1 MKSLLLDGARR
12 VPSVVVEA
20 DQVEAV
26 LAADATRPDVTALTI
41 PQGAQVSPGAI
52 NAHTHLYSGLVPFDM
67 PPPSPPPDNF
77 VQILE
82 RVWWRLDRALDEAS
96 LRAAAR
102 HYIAEA
108 LLAGTTTL
116 VDHHESPELIPG
128 SLDILADAA
137 AELGIRLVTCYGA
150 TERNGG
156 AAEAKRGLD
165 ECRRFIQSNRRANIK
180 GAVGLH
186 ASFTVS
192 DDTLRAAGS
201 LAKELSVPVHVHVA
215 EDLADVADA
224 KQRGYAG
231 PVERLLELGALP
243 PGSIVAHG
251 VHLDAPQVRRV
262 DEAGCYL
269 VQNPRSNEGN
279 KVGYPKALSSSK
291 RVALGTDGYAANM
304 ADEWQSLER
313 LAAANGEAAPLE
325 PRRVGGYQLCSDL
338 FETHFGESLEAGL
351 VADLVVGEPDA
362 PPRHVLVGGRVAVRD
377 GKLENAVIDEIRG
390 DAAEQAAKLWRRMA
404 RL

>member
-12 VPSVVVEA
+12 VPSVVLEA
-20 DQVEAV
+20 GQVEAV
-26 LAADATRPDVTALTI
+26 LATDATRPDVTRLTI
-41 PQGAQVSPGAI
+41 PQGAVVSPGAI

-102 HYIAEA
+102 YYIAEA

-137 AELGIRLVTCYGA
+137 DELGIRLVTCYGA
-150 TERNGG
+150 TERNRG
-156 AAEAKRGLD
+156 AGEAKQGLE
-165 ECRRFIQSNRRANIK
+165 ECRRFIESNRRPSIK

-201 LAKELSVPVHVHVA
+201 LAQELSVPMHVHVA

-224 KQRGYAG
+224 KERGYAG
-231 PVERLLELGALP
+231 PVERLMELGALP

-251 VHLDAPQVRRV
+251 VHLDSSQVRRL
-262 DEAGCYL
+262 DEAGCFL

-279 KVGYPKALSSSK
+279 KVGYPAALSSSK
-291 RVALGTDGYAANM
+291 RVALGTDGYAADM
-304 ADEWQSLER
+304 AHEWQALER

-338 FETHFGESLEAGL
+338 FEAPFGESVEAGL
-351 VADLVVGEPDA
+351 VADLVVGA
-362 PPRHVLVGGRVAVRD
+362 PGASPRHVLVAGRVVVKD
-377 GKLENAVIDEIRG
+377 GALENVAMDEIRAE
-390 DAAEQAAKLWRRMA
+390 AAEQAPALWRRMA

>member
-12 VPSVVVEA
+12 VESVVLEA
-20 DQVEAV
+20 GQVEAV
-26 LAADATRPDVTALTI
+26 LSTDATRPDVTTLAI
-41 PQGAQVSPGAI
+41 PQGAVVCPGAI

-82 RVWWRLDRALDEAS
+82 RVWWRLDRALDEQS

-116 VDHHESPELIPG
+116 IDHHESPELIEG

-137 AELGIRLVTCYGA
+137 EELGIRLVTCYGA

-156 AAEAKRGLD
+156 AGEAKRGLE
-165 ECRRFIQSNRRANIK
+165 ECRRFIESNRRASIK
-180 GAVGLH
+180 GTVGLH

-192 DDTLRAAGS
+192 DDTLRAAGA
-201 LAKELSVPVHVHVA
+201 LANELSAPMHVHVA

-224 KQRGYAG
+224 KERGYAG

-251 VHLDAPQVRRV
+251 VHLDASQVRRV

-279 KVGYPKALSSSK
+279 KVGYPAALSSSK

-304 ADEWQSLER
+304 ADEWQALER
-313 LAAANGEAAPLE
+313 LAAENGETAPLQ
-325 PRRVGGYQLCSDL
+325 PRRLGGYQLCSDL
-338 FETHFGESLEAGL
+338 FETRFGETVEAGL
-351 VADLVVGEPDA
+351 VADLVVGEPGA
-362 PPRHVLVGGRVAVRD
+362 PPQHVLVRGRIVVRN
-377 GKLENAVIDEIRG
+377 GALEDAAIDEIRAE
-390 DAAEQAAKLWRRMA
+390 AAEQATELWRRMA
-404 RL
+404 QF